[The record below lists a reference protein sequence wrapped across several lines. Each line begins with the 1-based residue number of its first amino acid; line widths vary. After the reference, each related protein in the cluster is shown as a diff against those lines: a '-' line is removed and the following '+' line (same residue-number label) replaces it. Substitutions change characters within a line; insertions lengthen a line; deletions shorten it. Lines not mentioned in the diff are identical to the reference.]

1 MQPPIPWKIAMS
13 VAAALLS
20 VAALEA
26 GVRIWARV
34 QAAGP
39 PAPSPAALVEELSR
53 ATIGGREIGNQM
65 IVHNTAWFAKHPA
78 PAGVT
83 SAYVGTSRTKPLRP
97 ERFGIEGAVNGAGNS
112 YNEIS
117 YGLLLQ
123 MEALR
128 LQFPKLATVY
138 VESSLLLRR
147 PARLVL
153 EEDHY
158 KYLPL
163 LEALLPLRD
172 ALPGGE
178 AFRRDVQAAR
188 ENGPGRPPR
197 RLALRSWRSSM
208 RLSNA
213 FGAGAEAKRIPVLQD
228 EWLRGLRPN
237 GERANE
243 AGPRIPRHNWKP
255 AVTPENVTVH
265 RMREI
270 PGWKP
275 WDGLFDLIAMW
286 GRRNG
291 IQVVLFQPPVRSD
304 LHRFQSAQGLADHV
318 ADLRRVAA
326 GHAVPFIDLNVPSL
340 GYMDDWSL
348 FSDEDHLETC
358 AGSTLLLA
366 AIGEG
371 ARAFREKGDLLPV
384 VPRERVEA
392 LHADRL
398 RRCG

>member
-1 MQPPIPWKIAMS
+1 MQLSIPWKIAAS
-13 VAAALLS
+13 AAAALLS

-26 GVRIWARV
+26 GVRIWVRAHAAAPSAR
-34 QAAGP
+34 
-39 PAPSPAALVEELSR
+39 SPAALIEELSR

-65 IVHNTAWFAKHPA
+65 IVHNAAWFARHPA
-78 PAGVT
+78 PAQVT
-83 SAYVGTSRTKPLRP
+83 SAYVGTSRSKPLRP

-128 LQFPKLATVY
+128 LQFPNLATVY
-138 VESSLLLRR
+138 VESSFLLRR

-153 EEDHY
+153 EEDHH

-172 ALPGGE
+172 ELPGAD

-188 ENGPGRPPR
+188 ENGPGRLSR

-208 RLSNA
+208 RLSNV
-213 FGAGAEAKRIPVLQD
+213 FGAGHDAKRIPVLQD
-228 EWLRGLRPN
+228 EWLRNLKPN
-237 GERANE
+237 GERAYD

-255 AVTPENVTVH
+255 AVTPENITVH

-275 WDGLFDLIAMW
+275 WDGLFDLIARW
-286 GRRNG
+286 GRKNRVQ
-291 IQVVLFQPPVRSD
+291 IVLFQPPVRAD

-326 GHAVPFIDLNVPSL
+326 AYSVPFIDLNQPDL
-340 GYMDDWSL
+340 GYMDDWTL

-358 AGSTLLLA
+358 AGSALLLG

-371 ARAFREKGDLLPV
+371 AREFRENGTLLPV
-384 VPRERVEA
+384 VPRARVEA
-392 LHADRL
+392 LHAERL